1 MSTNKGPKPCP
12 NEGENGDKRCTYKTC
27 GNLHTNPSSKAYI
40 PPVGGGAVQSGAEI
54 PVCQPVK
61 GPKPCSNEGEDGTK
75 RCTFKNCGNL
85 HTNPSSKA
93 YIPPVGGE
101 EVQSEETTKKT
112 EPVVCKHCNQELK
125 ETWGQHKIICLKW
138 PKLNAFAKEFKPRS
152 TIVNTYEGD
161 GEEKDEL
168 NDAFIADSDDEEEE
182 DDNDL
187 SIIEKKLYGEDD
199 EDDDFCDEFIRDLEL
214 QDHIGTFYTDCKD
227 CVSCKGY
234 AYGKDEL
241 KLCELCVYN

>member
-40 PPVGGGAVQSGAEI
+40 PPIGGGSVKTEAEI
-54 PVCQPVK
+54 PVCQPAKVL
-61 GPKPCSNEGEDGTK
+61 STK
-75 RCTFKNCGNL
+75 RCTTC
-85 HTNPSSKA
+85 
-93 YIPPVGGE
+93 E
-101 EVQSEETTKKT
+101 QEVSGKFQEHNKVCPGKSKKT
-112 EPVVCKHCNQELK
+112 EPVVCNKCNQELK
-125 ETWGQHKIICLKW
+125 ETWGQHKIICSKW
-138 PKLNAFAKEFKPRS
+138 PKLNASAKEFIPS

-199 EDDDFCDEFIRDLEL
+199 EDDNFCDEFIRDLEL
-214 QDHIGTFYTDCKD
+214 QELVGTFYPDCKD

-234 AYGKDEL
+234 AYGKYKSE
-241 KLCELCVYN
+241 LCEFCVYN

>member
-40 PPVGGGAVQSGAEI
+40 PPVGGEAVQSGAEI

-93 YIPPVGGE
+93 YIPPVGGGA
-101 EVQSEETTKKT
+101 VQSGETTKKT

-125 ETWGQHKIICLKW
+125 ETWGQHKIICSKW
-138 PKLNAFAKEFKPRS
+138 PKLNASAKEFIPS
-152 TIVNTYEGD
+152 TIVNTDEGD
-161 GEEKDEL
+161 GEEKEEL
-168 NDAFIADSDDEEEE
+168 NDAFIAYSDDEEEE

-214 QDHIGTFYTDCKD
+214 QELVGTFYTDCKD

-234 AYGKDEL
+234 AYGKDKL
-241 KLCELCVYN
+241 KFCELCV